1 MLIAVFVLSII
12 LLFWFAPSSSFLR
25 IYLFVHA
32 YTSRKKH
39 LLNAIDAP
47 FFFLHCNFSTKIRLK
62 IFFFFQTLFFFLVF
76 SLTLNSIL
84 LSLSFIR
91 SNCFPC
97 GFFLVKKIH
106 FFTELNQKM
115 LNNLHWCFT
124 IVDGFPKMHQPWKSI
139 AWNMFVWFS
148 SCFI

>member
-1 MLIAVFVLSII
+1 MVYVRVYVFEMLIAVFVLSII

-62 IFFFFQTLFFFLVF
+62 IFFFQTLFFFLVF

-91 SNCFPC
+91 NCFPC
-97 GFFLVKKIH
+97 GFFSSKK
-106 FFTELNQKM
+106 FT
-115 LNNLHWCFT
+115 
-124 IVDGFPKMHQPWKSI
+124 
-139 AWNMFVWFS
+139 FS
-148 SCFI
+148 PNWIKKCWIICTDVLL